1 MSARLG
7 CFARRAAW
15 SAAAGSAWWT
25 QRAGGSTRADAGPWQ
40 DYEAPVTERL
50 APAVAAARLARQ
62 ARDRRFDGYVE
73 PEVLA
78 GWLAAGRTGLAV
90 VDVRDSDFR
99 AARTGRRKIRGA
111 WHAPACE
118 LRNDAAPLVEALR
131 GADTVVF
138 HCMFSQQRG
147 PACAQAYAQHRRK
160 VTPPLPAQHVLV
172 LRDGFAGFQERFGA
186 NAEELF
192 EGVGPR
198 NSSSCLKQG
207 RQFVPAP
214 PPQPS

>member
-40 DYEAPVTERL
+40 DE
-50 APAVAAARLARQ
+50 
-62 ARDRRFDGYVE
+62 
-73 PEVLA
+73 
-78 GWLAAGRTGLAV
+78 GRSGLVV

-99 AARTGRRKIRGA
+99 AARTGRLKIRGA

-118 LRNDAAPLVEALR
+118 LRSDAVPLVEALR

-160 VTPPLPAQHVLV
+160 VTPPLPAQRVLV
-172 LRDGFAGFQERFGA
+172 LRDGFSGFQERFGGGT

-207 RQFVPAP
+207 RQFVGPALS
-214 PPQPS
+214 PQPS

>member
-25 QRAGGSTRADAGPWQ
+25 QRCCRADGRWE
-40 DYEAPVTERL
+40 DEAPVTQKL

-62 ARDRRFDGYVE
+62 ARDRQFDGYVE

-78 GWLAAGRTGLAV
+78 ELLAAGQTGLVV

-118 LRNDAAPLVEALR
+118 LRSDAGLLVQALR

-160 VTPPLPAQHVLV
+160 IAPPLPAQHVLV
-172 LRDGFAGFQERFGA
+172 LRDGFAGFQERFGGGA

-198 NSSSCLKQG
+198 NSTSCLKQG

-214 PPQPS
+214 PPHPS

>member
-25 QRAGGSTRADAGPWQ
+25 QRAGSTRADGRWQ
-40 DYEAPVTERL
+40 DEAPVTQKL
-50 APAVAAARLARQ
+50 APAVADARLARQ

-78 GWLAAGRTGLAV
+78 AWLVKGRKSLVV

-118 LRNDAAPLVEALR
+118 LRNDAVPLVQALR

-160 VTPPLPAQHVLV
+160 IAPPLPAQQVLV

-186 NAEELF
+186 NAEELS

-207 RQFVPAP
+207 RQLEFVA
-214 PPQPS
+214 PPQPP

>member
-1 MSARLG
+1 MHACRRGSGASLDGQRGLRL
-7 CFARRAAW
+7 RAAH
-15 SAAAGSAWWT
+15 
-25 QRAGGSTRADAGPWQ
+25 GGR
-40 DYEAPVTERL
+40 YI
-50 APAVAAARLARQ
+50 
-62 ARDRRFDGYVE
+62 E

-78 GWLAAGRTGLAV
+78 ELLAAGQTGLVV

-118 LRNDAAPLVEALR
+118 LRSDAVPLVKALR

-160 VTPPLPAQHVLV
+160 ITPPLPAQQVLV
-172 LRDGFAGFQERFGA
+172 PRDGFAGFQERFGA

-207 RQFVPAP
+207 RQFVEP
-214 PPQPS
+214 PRPS

>member
-1 MSARLG
+1 MSANLG

-25 QRAGGSTRADAGPWQ
+25 QRAVARADSWAP
-40 DYEAPVTERL
+40 EAPVTERL

-73 PEVLA
+73 PEALA
-78 GWLAAGRTGLAV
+78 KWLAAGRTGLAV

-99 AARTGRRKIRGA
+99 AARTGRLKIRGA

-118 LRNDAAPLVEALR
+118 LRSDAAPLVEALR

-147 PACAQAYAQHRRK
+147 PACAQRTRSTGARSRRRFRHN
-160 VTPPLPAQHVLV
+160 TCWCCATGSQAFRSAPA
-172 LRDGFAGFQERFGA
+172 GA
-186 NAEELF
+186 RT
-192 EGVGPR
+192 PR
-198 NSSSCLKQG
+198 NSSKG
-207 RQFVPAP
+207 WDPGTAPAA
-214 PPQPS
+214 

>member
-1 MSARLG
+1 MLRET
-7 CFARRAAW
+7 
-15 SAAAGSAWWT
+15 GSVVCGRG
-25 QRAGGSTRADAGPWQ
+25 QRMVDATSTRADGRWQ
-40 DYEAPVTERL
+40 DEAPVTQKL

-62 ARDRRFDGYVE
+62 ARDRQFDGYVE
-73 PEVLA
+73 PEA
-78 GWLAAGRTGLAV
+78 QAAWIAAGRTGLVV

-118 LRNDAAPLVEALR
+118 LRSDAAPLVEALR

-160 VTPPLPAQHVLV
+160 IAPPLPAQHVLV
-172 LRDGFAGFQERFGA
+172 LRDGFAGFQERFGGGA

-198 NSSSCLKQG
+198 NSTSCLKQG

-214 PPQPS
+214 PPHPS

>member
-1 MSARLG
+1 M
-7 CFARRAAW
+7 
-15 SAAAGSAWWT
+15 
-25 QRAGGSTRADAGPWQ
+25 
-40 DYEAPVTERL
+40 
-50 APAVAAARLARQ
+50 
-62 ARDRRFDGYVE
+62 
-73 PEVLA
+73 
-78 GWLAAGRTGLAV
+78 LAAGQTGLVV

-99 AARTGRRKIRGA
+99 AARTGRLKIRGA

-118 LRNDAAPLVEALR
+118 LRSDAVPLVKALR

-160 VTPPLPAQHVLV
+160 FTPPLPAQQVLV
-172 LRDGFAGFQERFGA
+172 LRDGFAGFQERFGGGA

-198 NSSSCLKQG
+198 NSTSCLKQG
-207 RQFVPAP
+207 RQFVEPAP
-214 PPQPS
+214 PPHPS

>member
-25 QRAGGSTRADAGPWQ
+25 QRCCRADGRWE
-40 DYEAPVTERL
+40 DEAPVTQKL

-62 ARDRRFDGYVE
+62 ARDRQFDGYVE

-78 GWLAAGRTGLAV
+78 HWLAAGRKGLVV

-118 LRNDAAPLVEALR
+118 LRSDAGLLVQALR

-160 VTPPLPAQHVLV
+160 IAPPPPAQQVLV

-207 RQFVPAP
+207 RQFRPGPAP
-214 PPQPS
+214 PPRPS

>member
-1 MSARLG
+1 MHASRRSVAGRGACNSEAR
-7 CFARRAAW
+7 
-15 SAAAGSAWWT
+15 AGSRGRT
-25 QRAGGSTRADAGPWQ
+25 P
-40 DYEAPVTERL
+40 
-50 APAVAAARLARQ
+50 RQ
-62 ARDRRFDGYVE
+62 DGYVE

-78 GWLAAGRTGLAV
+78 QWVAAGRTGLVV

-118 LRNDAAPLVEALR
+118 LRSDAAPLVEALR

-138 HCMFSQQRG
+138 HCMYSQQRG

-160 VTPPLPAQHVLV
+160 VTSPLPAQQVLV
-172 LRDGFAGFQERFGA
+172 LRDGFAGFQERFGT
-186 NAEELF
+186 AEELF

-207 RQFVPAP
+207 RQFRPGPAP

>member
-25 QRAGGSTRADAGPWQ
+25 QRAGARADAGPWQ
-40 DYEAPVTERL
+40 DEAPVTQKL
-50 APAVAAARLARQ
+50 APAVADARLARQ
-62 ARDRRFDGYVE
+62 ARDRQFDGYVE

-78 GWLAAGRTGLAV
+78 QWLAAGRTGLVV

-118 LRNDAAPLVEALR
+118 LRSDAVPLVKALR

-160 VTPPLPAQHVLV
+160 ITPPLPAQQVLV

-186 NAEELF
+186 NAEDLF

-198 NSSSCLKQG
+198 NSSSCLKLG

-214 PPQPS
+214 PPRPS

>member
-1 MSARLG
+1 M
-7 CFARRAAW
+7 
-15 SAAAGSAWWT
+15 
-25 QRAGGSTRADAGPWQ
+25 
-40 DYEAPVTERL
+40 TERL

-78 GWLAAGRTGLAV
+78 AWLVKGRKSLVV

-99 AARTGRRKIRGA
+99 AARTGRLKIRGA

-118 LRNDAAPLVEALR
+118 LRNAAAPLVKALR

-160 VTPPLPAQHVLV
+160 ITPPPPAQRVLV

-186 NAEELF
+186 TAEELF

>member
-1 MSARLG
+1 MTARLG

-25 QRAGGSTRADAGPWQ
+25 QRTGTRADGPWR
-40 DYEAPVTERL
+40 DEAPVTERL
-50 APAVAAARLARQ
+50 APAVADARLARQ
-62 ARDRRFDGYVE
+62 ARDRQFDGYVE

-78 GWLAAGRTGLAV
+78 QWVAAGRTGLVV

-99 AARTGRRKIRGA
+99 AARTGRRKISGA

-118 LRNDAAPLVEALR
+118 LRSDAAPLVQALR

-160 VTPPLPAQHVLV
+160 ITPPLPAQHVLV

-186 NAEELF
+186 TAEELF

-198 NSSSCLKQG
+198 NRSSCLKQG
-207 RQFVPAP
+207 RQFVGPALS
-214 PPQPS
+214 PQPS

>member
-1 MSARLG
+1 MTARLG

-15 SAAAGSAWWT
+15 SAAAGGAWWT
-25 QRAGGSTRADAGPWQ
+25 QRATQADSRWQ

-62 ARDRRFDGYVE
+62 ARDRQFDGYVE
-73 PEVLA
+73 PEALA
-78 GWLAAGRTGLAV
+78 QWLAAGRRGLVV

-118 LRNDAAPLVEALR
+118 LRSDAVPLVEALR

-160 VTPPLPAQHVLV
+160 VTPPLPAQRVLV

>member
-25 QRAGGSTRADAGPWQ
+25 QRAGCRGRWED
-40 DYEAPVTERL
+40 EAPVTERL

-62 ARDRRFDGYVE
+62 ARDRQFDGYVE

-78 GWLAAGRTGLAV
+78 AWIAAGRTGLAV

-118 LRNDAAPLVEALR
+118 LRSDAVPLVQALR

-160 VTPPLPAQHVLV
+160 VTPPLPAQRVLV
-172 LRDGFAGFQERFGA
+172 LRDGFAGFQERFGGGA

-207 RQFVPAP
+207 RQFEP
-214 PPQPS
+214 PPRSS